1 MPREK
6 CEQRAAEL
14 NRSHPDRATH
24 HWMVRETAAGHE
36 VVRVALPP
44 GMRRE
49 PPRKATAESRPPG
62 MRRDPPSKAPVEPR
76 PRPPMSDDVRPVA
89 FRDIGG
95 PYAV

>member
-1 MPREK
+1 MTREE

-24 HWMVRETAAGHE
+24 RWMVRETASGHQ

-49 PPRKATAESRPPG
+49 PPSEAN
-62 MRRDPPSKAPVEPR
+62 VEAR
-76 PRPPMSDDVRPVA
+76 PRPPMADDVRPVA

-95 PYAV
+95 PYGV

>member
-1 MPREK
+1 MTREE

-24 HWMVRETAAGHE
+24 RWMVRDTEAGPE
-36 VVRVALPP
+36 VVRVSLPP
-44 GMRRE
+44 GMRR
-49 PPRKATAESRPPG
+49 TA
-62 MRRDPPSKAPVEPR
+62 PSKQTVEAR
-76 PRPPMSDDVRPVA
+76 PRPPMADDVRPVA

>member
-1 MPREK
+1 MTLEECR
-6 CEQRAAEL
+6 QRAAEL

-24 HWMVRETAAGHE
+24 RWMVRETDAGPQ

-49 PPRKATAESRPPG
+49 PPSRQTVES
-62 MRRDPPSKAPVEPR
+62 R
-76 PRPPMSDDVRPVA
+76 PRPPMADDPRPVA

-95 PYAV
+95 PWAGAG

>member
-1 MPREK
+1 MTREE

-24 HWMVRETAAGHE
+24 RWMVRDTEAGHE
-36 VVRVALPP
+36 VVRVSLPP

-49 PPRKATAESRPPG
+49 A
-62 MRRDPPSKAPVEPR
+62 PSKQTVEAR
-76 PRPPMSDDVRPVA
+76 PRPPMADDVRPVA

-95 PYAV
+95 PYAL